1 MAARM
6 LLSRV
11 EHHALF
17 PRMMATKADFE
28 KAKSQ
33 LLRLT
38 KEPTNEEKLK
48 IYALFKQSTE
58 GRCTIPK
65 PSAFNFVNKVKWEA
79 WNQLGDLTQ
88 DDAQEQYIK
97 MVDKLSA
104 TEAETVLSPDSHVVQ
119 ETDYETLVLTKQNNM
134 TTIRLNRPSRKN
146 AINLQM
152 YHDIIRALGEAKEDD
167 SILVVFTGTGDYYS
181 SGNDLE
187 NFNIQLDQMETVAQE
202 SSLLLKKFVATFID
216 FPKPLIGMI
225 NGPAVGISVTILGL
239 FDLVYAVDSAT
250 FHTPFTKLGQSPE
263 GCSSYTFPKI
273 MGIPKGSELLL
284 FNKKISAREAYNLNL
299 VTEVFP
305 TNTFEHEAWHRLQKY
320 ATLPNKALHLSRQL
334 IRQLERETLHKTN
347 EAECQLLKELWLSPD
362 CASAIATFF
371 QHKTRKM

>member
-11 EHHALF
+11 KLDAVF
-17 PRMMATKADFE
+17 PRLMATKADFE

-38 KEPTNEEKLK
+38 KEPTNEEKLR

-58 GRCTIPK
+58 GHCTTPK

-97 MVDKLSA
+97 MVDKLNA
-104 TEAETVLSPDSHVVQ
+104 TETETVPSPELHVQ

-146 AINLQM
+146 AINVQM
-152 YHDIIRALGEAKEDD
+152 YHDIMRALGEAKDDD
-167 SILVVFTGTGDYYS
+167 STLVVFTGTGDYYC

-187 NFNIQLDQMETVAQE
+187 NFNIPLDHMETVAQE

-216 FPKPLIGMI
+216 FPKPLVGMI

-239 FDLVYAVDSAT
+239 FDLVYAADSAT

-273 MGIPKGSELLL
+273 MGIPKASELLL
-284 FNKKISAREAYNLNL
+284 FNKKISAREAYDLNL

-305 TNTFEHEAWHRLQKY
+305 TNTFEREAWHRLQNY

-334 IRQLERETLHKTN
+334 LHQLKRETLHKTN
-347 EAECQLLKELWLSPD
+347 EAECQLLKQMWLSPE

-371 QHKTRKM
+371 QRKTSKL

>member
-239 FDLVYAVDSAT
+239 FDLVYAVDS
-250 FHTPFTKLGQSPE
+250 
-263 GCSSYTFPKI
+263 
-273 MGIPKGSELLL
+273 GSELLL